1 MQLDLFLSE
10 VRSQTTL
17 PLLKQYL
24 LLYSSIDIQVWSSG
38 AIMQRERTDHQENWE
53 GYSKADQGARNRSI
67 LLYLLCVIV
76 GSVTPA

>member
-24 LLYSSIDIQVWSSG
+24 LLYSSIDIQVRG
-38 AIMQRERTDHQENWE
+38 ERSFN
-53 GYSKADQGARNRSI
+53 A
-67 LLYLLCVIV
+67 CVSLNV
-76 GSVTPA
+76 SDLRLSFMF